1 MKKSERKVLEEK
13 ISKIET
19 NSNEAKK
26 VVSEGIENLEKES
39 PTDVNNQLE
48 NGKEQFLISPKVGKG
63 NHHQSRRRR
72 HAKRKWMKWKD
83 DTRTTSSSVT

>member
-26 VVSEGIENLEKES
+26 VVSKGIENLEKES

-48 NGKEQFLISPKVGKG
+48 NGKAQF
-63 NHHQSRRRR
+63 
-72 HAKRKWMKWKD
+72 
-83 DTRTTSSSVT
+83 